1 MNTSEKHPADYA
13 FGPDASG
20 HMIVSGGHLIEMT
33 RQMQN
38 GVLRLDNAGKALHIE
53 IRVPNGGGEATIYR
67 QCAAPQ
73 TTLLFVVSSLDH
85 LTPDQWLWVKS
96 GKQAGH

>member
-1 MNTSEKHPADYA
+1 
-13 FGPDASG
+13 
-20 HMIVSGGHLIEMT
+20 MIVSGGHLTEMT

-38 GVLRLDNAGKALHIE
+38 GVLRLDNAGKALHVE
-53 IRVPNGGGEATIYR
+53 IRVPNGGGEATLYR

-73 TTLLFVVSSLDH
+73 TTLLFVVTGLVN
-85 LTPDQWLWVKS
+85 LNPGQWLWVKS